1 MMSRTTLF
9 AAALFGL
16 AVTPALA
23 GDVVVE
29 VTGVASSEGSVLCAL
44 HPEGSPFPGTGP
56 GVVTASAPADPGGAA
71 CRFTDVAA
79 GTYAIAVFHDANG
92 NQELDTNFIGIPR
105 EDWAVSNDARPAVGA
120 PRFRDAA
127 LQIPKAGGTVRISL
141 KN

>member
-9 AAALFGL
+9 AAALVGL
-16 AVTPALA
+16 AATPALA

-71 CRFTDVAA
+71 CRFADVAA

-92 NQELDTNFIGIPR
+92 NQELDTNFLGIPGR
-105 EDWAVSNDARPAVGA
+105 TGRSPTTRARRSVRRGSGMRRCRSRRPAGRCGS
-120 PRFRDAA
+120 P
-127 LQIPKAGGTVRISL
+127 
-141 KN
+141 